1 MCVHSY
7 LTFAFFLLSQI
18 GLNGSLSNA
27 EAKSVCVIG
36 LLSKLVLAGSSLA
49 VAEFRGQEGA
59 HCSCS
64 GEERRPTQG
73 VELPFPL
80 VLLLFVLTFIE
91 RAFLVDKVSL

>member
-1 MCVHSY
+1 MHIAAA
-7 LTFAFFLLSQI
+7 L
-18 GLNGSLSNA
+18 
-27 EAKSVCVIG
+27 
-36 LLSKLVLAGSSLA
+36 
-49 VAEFRGQEGA
+49 
-59 HCSCS
+59 

>member
-7 LTFAFFLLSQI
+7 LTFAFFLLGQT

-49 VAEFRGQEGA
+49 VAEFRGQEGVHCGCSAA
-59 HCSCS
+59 HACLV
-64 GEERRPTQG
+64 GEENRLTQG
-73 VELPFPL
+73 VQLPFPL
-80 VLLLFVLTFIE
+80 VLLFVLISIE
-91 RAFLVDKVSL
+91 